1 MKSNNGCTGALV
13 MAAGL
18 SERFGSNKLLH
29 PLPNGNPLLFET
41 LSQLKTTKIPI
52 HVITHSRQIEL
63 CQRLNIEPLTFSV
76 TAPEKTGLG
85 FSIAQGIEDTAHWG
99 GWIICLADMP
109 FVQASTYR
117 SIRSELINHSL
128 VKPYYQ
134 GQGGNPVGF
143 GAQYRNQLLDLS
155 GDTGARKIIQQQ
167 QCHRLDIDD
176 PGILRDIDR
185 PTDIDID
192 IEYRDSKN
200 LHHTTS

>member
-1 MKSNNGCTGALV
+1 MKSNNACIGALV

-29 PLPNGNPLLFET
+29 PLPNGKPLLFET
-41 LSQLKTTKIPI
+41 LSQLKTTQIAI

-63 CQRLNIEPLTFSV
+63 CQRLSLEPLTFSV

-85 FSIAQGIEDTAHWG
+85 FSIAQGVQDTAHWG
-99 GWIICLADMP
+99 GWIMCLADMP
-109 FVQASTYR
+109 FVQASTYL
-117 SIRSELINHSL
+117 SICSELSIHSL
-128 VKPYYQ
+128 VRPYYQ

-143 GAQYRNQLLDLS
+143 GTQHRDQLLNLS

-167 QCHRLDIDD
+167 QCHRLDVDD

-185 PTDIDID
+185 PKD
-192 IEYRDSKN
+192 IEYLDFKN
-200 LHHTTS
+200 LHHTIS